1 MFKNKFFWIILI
13 LVIAGGAGGYY
24 YYTTQAAAAELAA
37 EPQTELQ
44 TAVAR
49 KGDLS
54 LLASGAGSVTP
65 AEEIS
70 LGFDVTGTLVELH
83 FAVGEQVEQGQVLA
97 SLQTKNSQESIDAS
111 IADAELAVLKAQKNL
126 DDLYANADI
135 SRTSAMNN
143 IANYAQQVRDA
154 QYQLDNYTLPT
165 YLQGLD
171 PIEALDQMKASLDE
185 ATVAFEPYRYYPTS
199 NEIRQELL
207 EALSG
212 AQTNYDAAVKR
223 LNYEHALQVAQANL
237 NKARSEYEKYQEGPA
252 VDDLTMA
259 QAELANAQAKL
270 ALAKENQ
277 AVLDLTSPMSGTVMA
292 INAQVGE
299 AVGTTAIITLANLQ
313 QPMLEV
319 YLDETDLDKVAVGNP
334 AEAIFDALP
343 EQTFSGK
350 VVAVDPSLATI
361 SGVQAIRIL
370 VQLDPLGIEMTLPVG
385 LNASVDVIGGQAKNA
400 ILVPVEALREISP
413 GEYAVFVIEN
423 GEPVMRL
430 VQVGL
435 VDITSAEII
444 SGIEAGETISTGI
457 VATQ

>member
-1 MFKNKFFWIILI
+1 MLKNKIFWIFLI
-13 LVIAGGAGGYY
+13 LVLAGAGAGYY
-24 YYTTQAAAAELAA
+24 YYSTNAAASQQAAST
-37 EPQTELQ
+37 QTSMQ

-49 KGDLS
+49 LGDLS

-70 LGFDVTGTLVELH
+70 LGFDESGALIELRV
-83 FAVGEQVEQGQVLA
+83 AVGDTIEKGQVLA
-97 SLQTKNSQESIDAS
+97 RLQTKNTQESIDAS
-111 IADAELAVLKAQKNL
+111 IAEAELSVLKAQKSL
-126 DDLYANADI
+126 DDLYANAEI

-143 IANYAQQVRDA
+143 IATYAQQVRDA
-154 QYQLDNYTLPT
+154 QYQLENYTLPT
-165 YLQGLD
+165 YLQGMD
-171 PIEALDQMKASLDE
+171 AIQALDKMKAALDT
-185 ATVAFEPYRYYPTS
+185 ASAAFEPYRYYPAS
-199 NEIRQELL
+199 NETRQALL
-207 EALSG
+207 EALG
-212 AQTNYDAAVKR
+212 VAQSNYDAAVKS

-237 NKARSEYEKYQEGPA
+237 DKARAEYEKYREGPA
-252 VDDLTMA
+252 LDDLTLA

-277 AVLDLTSPMSGTVMA
+277 SILELVSPMSGTVMA
-292 INAQVGE
+292 IDAQVGE
-299 AVGTTAIITLANLQ
+299 AVSASPIITLADLT

-350 VVAVDPSLATI
+350 VVAVDPSLSSI

-370 VQLDPLGIEMTLPVG
+370 VQLDPLGIEKTLPVG
-385 LNASVDVIGGQAKNA
+385 LNASVDVIAGRAENA
-400 ILVPVEALREISP
+400 VLVPVEALREISP
-413 GEYAVFVIEN
+413 GEYAIFVIEN

-435 VDITSAEII
+435 MDITSAEII
-444 SGIEAGETISTGI
+444 SGIQAGETISTGI

>member
-1 MFKNKFFWIILI
+1 MFKNKFFWIF
-13 LVIAGGAGGYY
+13 LVLVLAGASAGYY
-24 YYTTQAAAAELAA
+24 YYSTNAAAAQQAA
-37 EPQTELQ
+37 STQTSLQ

-54 LLASGAGSVTP
+54 VLASGAGSVTP

-70 LGFDVTGTLVELH
+70 LGFDESGTLLELH
-83 FAVGEQVEQGQVLA
+83 VAVGDTVEKGQVLA
-97 SLQTKNSQESIDAS
+97 RLQTKNTDESINAS
-111 IADAELAVLKAQKNL
+111 IADAELAVLKAQKSL
-126 DDLYANADI
+126 DDLYANAEI

-165 YLQGLD
+165 YLRGLD
-171 PIEALDQMKASLDE
+171 PIEALDQMKAALDE
-185 ATVAFEPYRYYPTS
+185 ASAAFEPYRYYPAS

-207 EALSG
+207 EALAN

-237 NKARSEYEKYQEGPA
+237 NKARSEYEKYQDGPA
-252 VDDLTMA
+252 VDDLTMS

-270 ALAKENQ
+270 ALAKETQ
-277 AVLDLTSPMSGTVMA
+277 AILELTSPLSGTVMA

-299 AVGTTAIITLANLQ
+299 AVGASAIITLANLE

-319 YLDETDLDKVAVGNP
+319 YLDETDLDKISVGNP

-343 EQTFSGK
+343 EQAFSGK
-350 VVAVDPSLATI
+350 VVAVDPSLANI

-370 VQLDPLGIEMTLPVG
+370 VQLDPLNMEKTLPVG
-385 LNASVDVIGGQAKNA
+385 LNASVDVIAGQAKNA
-400 ILVPVEALREISP
+400 VLVPVEALREISP

-435 VDITSAEII
+435 VDLTSAEIL